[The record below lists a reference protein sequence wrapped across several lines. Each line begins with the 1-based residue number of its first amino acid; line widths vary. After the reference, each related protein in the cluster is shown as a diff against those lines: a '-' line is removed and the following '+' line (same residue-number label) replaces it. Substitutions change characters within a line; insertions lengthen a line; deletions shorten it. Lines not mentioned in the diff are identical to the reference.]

1 MLHPSTFGPDA
12 PGLGAPLN
20 LAVTYAVATAGLV
33 LAVIVTGSSQ
43 HQIGCSFQPPTRP
56 AFAILGPRARV

>member
-20 LAVTYAVATAGLV
+20 LAVTYPVATAGLV
-33 LAVIVTGSSQ
+33 AAVTVTGSSQ
-43 HQIGCSFQPPTRP
+43 HRVGCSFQPLTRS
-56 AFAILGPRARV
+56 AFAILGPWARV